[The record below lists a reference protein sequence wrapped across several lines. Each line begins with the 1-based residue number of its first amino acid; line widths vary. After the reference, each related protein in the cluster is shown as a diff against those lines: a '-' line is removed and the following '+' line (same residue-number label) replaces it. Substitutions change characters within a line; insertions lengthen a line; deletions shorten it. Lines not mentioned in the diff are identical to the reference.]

1 MCNALQLRTTLQIS
15 EFGLLRVPVS
25 EEKTDF
31 NAGFRVDLLRSSPK
45 FRGAPWH
52 DDVSTDIH
60 DRGNPTYA
68 RVVLFFSALV
78 AEEGDLRGD
87 QRMGFALL
95 KWFRQHGNV
104 VQSHGMRQVRW
115 ETQGT
120 GERPKFSV
128 VPMQNIV
135 KKELVMPGF
144 AVVCLTRPPCS
155 GSTSTPGS
163 VGGASQNKI
172 DVN

>member
-1 MCNALQLRTTLQIS
+1 MCNALQLRTTLQIP
-15 EFGLLRVPVS
+15 EFRLLRVPVS

-31 NAGFRVDLLRSSPK
+31 NAGLRVDLLRSSPK

-144 AVVCLTRPPCS
+144 GLPDETTMFWVNQYAWIS
-155 GSTSTPGS
+155 GR
-163 VGGASQNKI
+163 SQSK
-172 DVN
+172 

>member
-87 QRMGFALL
+87 QHMGFALL
-95 KWFRQHGNV
+95 KWYRQHGNV

-144 AVVCLTRPPCS
+144 GLPDATTMFWVNQYAWIS
-155 GSTSTPGS
+155 GR
-163 VGGASQNKI
+163 SQSK
-172 DVN
+172 